1 LFSAARDTLKKFFK
15 RLPILDIEP
24 SVSSDLCRTSAA
36 GGGLCSQ
43 LGEVLVILPRLKPDQ
58 YLSRHHDGQ
67 TTDAVQSL
75 SQKIVT
81 VNSAMLETNQQ
92 LTSLKD
98 LRSRVDV
105 LRGYL

>member
-1 LFSAARDTLKKFFK
+1 MICAVLVR
-15 RLPILDIEP
+15 R
-24 SVSSDLCRTSAA
+24 AA
-36 GGGLCSQ
+36 GFACSYVWFW
-43 LGEVLVILPRLKPDQ
+43 LLRVVLVILPRLKPDQ

>member
-1 LFSAARDTLKKFFK
+1 LFSAARGTLEKFFK